1 MPLLLSVLGHHSE
14 PGDPVLIDWL
24 IHLFQS
30 VVSLGPMAIVIVLGV
45 VIVSDSGRNHGSL
58 PHPARQVQLVIM
70 ASLFRNGC

>member
-45 VIVSDSGRNHGSL
+45 VIVAI
-58 PHPARQVQLVIM
+58 PVVIM
-70 ASLFRNGC
+70 AAFLTQRAKYNS